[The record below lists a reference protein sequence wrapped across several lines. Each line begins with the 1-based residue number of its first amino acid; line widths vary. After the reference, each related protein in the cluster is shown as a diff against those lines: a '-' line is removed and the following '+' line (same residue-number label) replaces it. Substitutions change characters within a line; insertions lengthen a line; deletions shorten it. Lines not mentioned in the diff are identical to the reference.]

1 MMSRW
6 VYIGLAYGLAGG
18 VLVGYFAYL
27 LVALR
32 RSRLHLEAL
41 QRTPHTE
48 RSPVEDVPAS

>member
-18 VLVGYFAYL
+18 VLVSYLAYL
-27 LVALR
+27 LASLR

-41 QRTPHTE
+41 QRTPHSA
-48 RSPVEDVPAS
+48 RSPVEDVA

>member
-18 VLVGYFAYL
+18 VLVAYLAYL
-27 LVALR
+27 LAALR

-48 RSPVEDVPAS
+48 RSPVEDVA